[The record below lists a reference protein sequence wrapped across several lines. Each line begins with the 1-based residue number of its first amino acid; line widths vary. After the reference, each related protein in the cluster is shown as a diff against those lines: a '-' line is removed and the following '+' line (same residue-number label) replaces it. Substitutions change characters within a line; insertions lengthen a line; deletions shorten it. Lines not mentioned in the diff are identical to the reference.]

1 MSDDRLLRTRQA
13 AECLGLSLKRFAMF
27 ARRLPHSSL
36 ANGRGTTG
44 RATSTGWRCSY
55 KSNLRTA
62 GGGGAIT
69 QGRMP
74 TSGDFWRE

>member
-27 ARRLPHSSL
+27 ARRLPHLVPGKRSRYYRQSDL
-36 ANGRGTTG
+36 DRLEVFLQEQPAPQAAAR
-44 RATSTGWRCSY
+44 S
-55 KSNLRTA
+55 
-62 GGGGAIT
+62 